1 VKVKPMLGEY
11 EVPGIQRIGTAQ
23 ARELVEI
30 RVPGLEGSYHQDL
43 GSRAALVVIEGTLAG
58 DDPRDGFLTAVR
70 AALDAG
76 EPVDFVADI
85 VTATTIE
92 KVHVADLRV
101 VEVAGSADSFRYVLA
116 LAQHTDPPPEPD
128 AGLGDLADQIADE
141 AGSMF
146 DALQVPDLLGSIPE
160 LSDPTPPLKGVL
172 DGVTGA
178 LAPVSGVGSALTDL
192 FGT

>member
-23 ARELVEI
+23 TRDLVEI

-43 GSRAALVVIEGTLAG
+43 GSRAAMIVIEGTLAG

-76 EPVDFVADI
+76 DPVDFVADI
-85 VTATTIE
+85 VTATVIE

-101 VEVAGSADSFRYVLA
+101 VEVAGSADSFRYTLA
-116 LAQHTDPPPEPD
+116 LRQHTDPPPEPALD
-128 AGLGDLADQIADE
+128 DLAGDIADE
-141 AGSMF
+141 AGSLF

-160 LSDPTPPLKGVL
+160 LSDPTPPLKNVL
-172 DGVTGA
+172 DGVTSA
-178 LAPVSGVGSALTDL
+178 LAPVSDVGSALTDL